1 MFIRALL
8 HEQRSITNNSQTILF
23 VLLKLTFIL
32 TMERKLWP
40 QIVSRDFSYPAG
52 IDENNRFIRFLTM

>member
-1 MFIRALL
+1 MRALP
-8 HEQRSITNNSQTILF
+8 RSFIVEGFSCCLQMNQKQFFSR
-23 VLLKLTFIL
+23 TFIL

-52 IDENNRFIRFLTM
+52 IAERNRFIRFPIM